1 MNATDEA
8 SSEELE
14 EVTAPDGTLDER
26 LRRPGLGVPEWA
38 RGGRGRWALPA
49 VLAVLAVALFMVNH
63 GHDADADA
71 GPQARKVVAGHVE
84 QLLTYDY
91 RQLEEELALESK
103 WLGGSFA
110 DQYQALVDD
119 KIGPAATKAEV
130 VTEARISA
138 SGVVSSSSD
147 EVEIL
152 FFVNVTT
159 RSSELDQPRTQ
170 GSRLVVT
177 AEKVEGDWLITALD
191 PV

>member
-1 MNATDEA
+1 MNATEEAPREELVKDEA
-8 SSEELE
+8 
-14 EVTAPDGTLDER
+14 TGPALDVR
-26 LRRPGLGVPEWA
+26 VPRPGLTTPGWLRA
-38 RGGRGRWALPA
+38 GRGRWLLPA
-49 VLAVLAVALFMVNH
+49 VLALLAVGLFVVNR
-63 GHDADADA
+63 GHAADADA
-71 GPQARKVVAGHVE
+71 GPDARKVVAGHVE

-91 RQLEEELALESK
+91 RQLDEELDRESG

-110 DQYQALVDD
+110 DQYDALVKD

-130 VTEARISA
+130 VTEARVSA

-147 EVEIL
+147 RVELL

-177 AEKVEGDWLITALD
+177 AEKVDGDWLITALD